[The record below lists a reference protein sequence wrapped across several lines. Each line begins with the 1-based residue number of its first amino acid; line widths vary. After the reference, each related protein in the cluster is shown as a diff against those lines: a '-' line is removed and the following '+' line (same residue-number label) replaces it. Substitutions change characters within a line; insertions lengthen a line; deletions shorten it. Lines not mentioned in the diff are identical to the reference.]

1 MADGKVVIDT
11 TLNEQ
16 GAINDVQELN
26 KAMQKCFKELIG
38 VVKSISS
45 QISSMTLGIVSNVD
59 KALDKTTSKVKQ
71 SAKEI
76 SSTTF
81 DVPEMTATLDID
93 PPSQSEVSTIA
104 TGFQDDI
111 QATLNSPTGTTV
123 YDNFEI
129 EVPKDDIAQIPKEF
143 QKTLKEVDKEKAKVK
158 STSKEFKELG
168 DTGSKA
174 MKQISNSTK
183 QTSSAVGG
191 LKSVA
196 KKLGGMLVAAFS
208 VKALVDFGK
217 QALQLSSDL
226 TETQNVVDTAFGS
239 MVGKMEE
246 FSKSAIDN
254 FGISELTAKR
264 MGSVYASM
272 GRGLGQSLDSATD
285 SAIEMTRRVADLASY
300 YNLQIDEANT
310 IGRAVYSG
318 ESEPLKRVGIIM
330 TETELSAYALAN
342 GYDKLYKNMSSA
354 EKVEVRQA
362 FFLDKTNLAAGDFV
376 RTQDSWANQT
386 KILQERWKQFMTLV
400 GNTLVQIL
408 KPGLELLNKFVDYL
422 IRAAQ
427 SLNDLLGIKAQT
439 SSASAGIADV
449 TVATDELT
457 DATTGLTEAQKKQN
471 DALGAYDKLNV
482 ITSKDTSSTANATG
496 TGTGIGADGG
506 SLIPDEDVSAT
517 GSKLSK
523 LTEFFAQFSDTFAHL
538 KEVFSDVFSDIAALG
553 APLEDYF
560 NNSFLPF
567 LSNVAGTA
575 GHIMNELLD
584 TFADC
589 FSDIWNEAAYP
600 MLQEFIEVGL
610 PMMTDFKSKMVDTMR
625 SAFDTV
631 LPIFQKV
638 WRDGVVP
645 ILRLV
650 KTVYVDLME
659 SLSEFW
665 QKYGEPI
672 FTGIQ
677 EAIQNI
683 GEIVMLVWD
692 NYLGP
697 IVQTIIEAATD
708 LWENHL
714 KPLVDEFLA
723 LVGEVA
729 TTVEDV
735 YNKYLAPIV
744 KWFVTYV
751 YPIISAIIQTL
762 VKIIK
767 NILGVII
774 DVIKNTI
781 SNLKNI
787 IQFVKNVFSGN
798 WKGAWQNVKNI
809 FSNIFHNLA
818 SIVTLPIKNILTI
831 VKGVATKIKDAF
843 VNAWNG
849 IKVVWSRV
857 KGFFGYVVQGIKDV
871 FKSIPDWFKNT
882 FSNAWQK
889 VKDVFSKGG
898 KVFSGIKDGILDAL
912 KNVINGLIK
921 GINKVISKPFEGIN
935 AALDKIRSISILGK
949 HPFNGLPT
957 ISTPQIPELAKGS
970 VLPANRPFMAIVGD
984 QKHGTNVEAPLDTI
998 KQALIEALQD
1008 KSANTGSPSVINL
1021 SIDGNKL
1028 FSWFLGKNQEYK
1040 NRYGMDAV

>member
-104 TGFQDDI
+104 TGVQDDI

-129 EVPKDDIAQIPKEF
+129 EVPKEDIAQIPKEF
-143 QKTLKEVDKEKAKVK
+143 QKTLKEVDKEKAKVN

-168 DTGSKA
+168 NTASKA

-285 SAIEMTRRVADLASY
+285 SAIEMTGRVADLASY

-482 ITSKDTSSTANATG
+482 ITSKDTSSTASTAGAG
-496 TGTGIGADGG
+496 TGADGG

-659 SLSEFW
+659 SLNEFW

-672 FTGIQ
+672 FAGIQ

-697 IVQTIIEAATD
+697 IVQTIIEAVTD

-714 KPLVDEFLA
+714 SPLVDEFLA

-762 VKIIK
+762 AKIIR

-774 DVIKNTI
+774 DVIKNII

-809 FSNIFHNLA
+809 FFNIFHNLA

-843 VNAWNG
+843 VNAWND

-889 VKDVFSKGG
+889 VKNVFSKGG

-970 VLPANRPFMAIVGD
+970 VLPANRPFMAVVGD

-998 KQALIEALQD
+998 KEALIEALQD

-1040 NRYGMDAV
+1040 NRYGVDAV